1 MSLFSD
7 NIRQLRVKR
16 YLSGKTGSKSFNTR
30 GRYVKYEDG
39 SSEPPYDIL
48 KRMSYYFHVSIYSR
62 LTFRKFL
69 LSLLKL
75 GDNRILLPITVDQQG
90 KTL

>member
-16 YLSGKTGSKSFNTR
+16 YLSGKTQNLLIR

-48 KRMSYYFHVSIYSR
+48 KRMSYYFHVSI
-62 LTFRKFL
+62 
-69 LSLLKL
+69 
-75 GDNRILLPITVDQQG
+75 DILLG
-90 KTL
+90 

>member
-16 YLSGKTGSKSFNTR
+16 YLSGKLAQKSLITR

-48 KRMSYYFHVSIYSR
+48 KRMSYYFHVSI
-62 LTFRKFL
+62 
-69 LSLLKL
+69 
-75 GDNRILLPITVDQQG
+75 DILLG
-90 KTL
+90 

>member
-7 NIRQLRVKR
+7 NIRQLRVKKVF
-16 YLSGKTGSKSFNTR
+16 SGKTQNLLIR

-48 KRMSYYFHVSIYSR
+48 KRMSYYFHVSI
-62 LTFRKFL
+62 
-69 LSLLKL
+69 
-75 GDNRILLPITVDQQG
+75 DILLG
-90 KTL
+90 

>member
-7 NIRQLRVKR
+7 NIRQLRVKKVSLR
-16 YLSGKTGSKSFNTR
+16 KTGSKSLITR

-48 KRMSYYFHVSIYSR
+48 KRMSYYFHVSIDI
-62 LTFRKFL
+62 L
-69 LSLLKL
+69 LS
-75 GDNRILLPITVDQQG
+75 VDVQNSY
-90 KTL
+90 